1 MNKVAV
7 THRDICQQI
16 LELPQES
23 LVDLAKY
30 IEFLRFKAGKTKPET
45 EVTDGRP
52 FRPVKLG
59 GLLEGYDF
67 SPEFIAEARREMWGN
82 FPRDIE
88 IDVATEDSDLVVPG
102 C

>member
-1 MNKVAV
+1 MSTVAV
-7 THRDICQQI
+7 TYQDICQQI
-16 LELPQES
+16 EELPQAS
-23 LVDLAKY
+23 LVDLAKF
-30 IEFLRFKAGKTKPET
+30 IEFLRFKAGKTKPKSEDAD
-45 EVTDGRP
+45 ERP

-88 IDVATEDSDLVVPG
+88 MDVPTEGS
-102 C
+102 